1 MVCFAFTCLLACVKG
16 HFASLFSSLF
26 LGNFA
31 CGVFKPVFSVPMSS
45 RQTNNSRSVS
55 LFSETSQVS
64 VSAGADA
71 SSHSSTASTSSPAA
85 ATFPAT
91 NVPDPAFL
99 AAVVNAVKVALAAEK
114 TPPSSDGATVPVS
127 VPDLSCSSSLRVSGG
142 VPSQADLSA
151 RTATF
156 LSSGLGFS
164 SSQAASSSPA
174 SSGRNNYAVPSFVST
189 FVNPSSAV
197 SSSVFSLSSLV
208 PATSPCVVSTA
219 LATNLPSGPLLQQPF
234 VVGPGFSPVPAKTVN
249 QIVSGKFVD
258 LSDLLSVNIV
268 HTEPESQVLLD
279 GRLVFTPSTKRNRR
293 RVEDISSWCEAFAI
307 FTLILTSSFPHRWK
321 DLTCYKL
328 LILRTY
334 RQFSGRVWLA
344 YDKAFR
350 EHAAAA
356 GITDWSSMNVQLY
369 NLCAAGASV
378 RGGLDSPF
386 NELPEPS
393 GAASSQVVCRSWNR
407 GRCSAQ
413 SAFCRFAHRC
423 SSCGGPHRS
432 RACSALADNSTN
444 RERKRRSPSPPS
456 SSSSSRSKRR

>member
-1 MVCFAFTCLLACVKG
+1 
-16 HFASLFSSLF
+16 
-26 LGNFA
+26 
-31 CGVFKPVFSVPMSS
+31 MSS

-114 TPPSSDGATVPVS
+114 TPLSSDGATVPVS

-219 LATNLPSGPLLQQPF
+219 PATNLPSGPLLQQPF
-234 VVGPGFSPVPAKTVN
+234 VVGLGFSPVPAKTVN

-307 FTLILTSSFPHRWK
+307 FTLILTSSFPPRWK

-328 LILRTY
+328 LILRH
-334 RQFSGRVWLA
+334 SHSIV
-344 YDKAFR
+344 
-350 EHAAAA
+350 
-356 GITDWSSMNVQLY
+356 SSV
-369 NLCAAGASV
+369 
-378 RGGLDSPF
+378 
-386 NELPEPS
+386 
-393 GAASSQVVCRSWNR
+393 VVC
-407 GRCSAQ
+407 GLPMTEL
-413 SAFCRFAHRC
+413 FASTR
-423 SSCGGPHRS
+423 RRQES
-432 RACSALADNSTN
+432 RIGQV
-444 RERKRRSPSPPS
+444 
-456 SSSSSRSKRR
+456 